1 MFDFILH
8 AKQTLAVT
16 TAKLR
21 DVLVLVANRKHEIR
35 HCVDH
40 LHCDGKR
47 CMPRAQ
53 EDVKQKRALYVRHTF
68 LPAYARPRC
77 IECAVPFMSVVI
89 SAAVC
94 ATLAVLLWKQRERG
108 NRWNCAR
115 FSRHGGAELFPG
127 MQLHTPSAKK
137 VCVLADSDKLGRPS
151 VLMDTTKSDRPH
163 LLQNACPLT
172 PSRMRRS
179 MPSQSGRS
187 HARQ

>member
-115 FSRHGGAELFPG
+115 FSRHGGA
-127 MQLHTPSAKK
+127 
-137 VCVLADSDKLGRPS
+137 VDSNSVNAERKIRPTS
-151 VLMDTTKSDRPH
+151 
-163 LLQNACPLT
+163 
-172 PSRMRRS
+172 SRNSGCSRDVGCSYDPAPDLRRL
-179 MPSQSGRS
+179 P
-187 HARQ
+187 